1 MVCLLLL
8 PHCMIGTRQRAA
20 IPLHLLKHRGQRRST
35 STYYDSQSGIHV
47 PLHDEKEVRIYLDT
61 TLHAEPF
68 LPFQFYKEHHS
79 ESDIPDQLKS
89 LQQSGIHGI
98 MLPPK
103 KFQRDERN
111 VKTLATII
119 PNGFTIFQSTV
130 SNQEDEPKISPS
142 SQHLAK
148 NINSVFDF
156 CMDDATKQT
165 LLQSLQAKVA
175 QMTPTTIALR
185 DEAIFNENPILVA
198 NAVASLIDGSNGGQ
212 FLWLS
217 SSVSGSSSSSDGGG
231 DDGQLLQLVEE
242 LLYLDLPGPTT
253 KSRLVVHF
261 NGDKEMTEECMMAG
275 INKFVVSNT
284 NEIEEIEKIAMDQGK
299 RLLRQFD
306 L

>member
-1 MVCLLLL
+1 MS
-8 PHCMIGTRQRAA
+8 GARQRAA
-20 IPLHLLKHRGQRRST
+20 IPLHFLKHRGQRRST

-61 TLHAEPF
+61 TSHAEPF

-89 LQQSGIHGI
+89 LQQSGIYGI
-98 MLPPK
+98 ILPPK

-130 SNQEDEPKISPS
+130 SNQEDEPISPS
-142 SQHLAK
+142 SQHLPK

-156 CMDDATKQT
+156 CMDDATKKT

-185 DEAIFNENPILVA
+185 DEAVFNEDPILVA
-198 NAVASLIDGSNGGQ
+198 NAVASLIDESSGGQ
-212 FLWLS
+212 FLLLS

-231 DDGQLLQLVEE
+231 GGGDGQFLQLVEE

-253 KSRLVVHF
+253 KSRLVVNF
-261 NGDKEMTEECMMAG
+261 NGDKDVTEECMMAG

-284 NEIEEIEKIAMDQGK
+284 NEIEEIEEIAMDQGK
-299 RLLRQFD
+299 RLLRPVSID
-306 L
+306 RP